1 MGFLLPTAFC
11 LLPTFMSKPHRNVY
25 MFAVLGAVLV
35 VPLVVY
41 LRSITQDSS
50 GAKNQ
55 VRVTRG
61 RIDSHIAARGR
72 VEGVSSQEIK
82 LASRVVGRLK
92 EVAVNDGDALR
103 QGQVVAV
110 LENDDLQA
118 QVEQARANVQR
129 AQALLE
135 KLQNGARPEERAAS
149 RAALEEAQAAA
160 DNARQN
166 LERSQKL
173 FQEGGIISK
182 SVLDQ
187 AERDGRMAQARL
199 ESARQNYKLIMAPPR
214 AEDVAAARAEVNLA
228 RAQLAQAQDNFN
240 NTFVR
245 SPVDGVVVK
254 RYMNPG
260 ESISYES
267 LYQPIVSVSDTTHLM
282 VRTEVD
288 ETDISKIKL
297 GQRASMRC
305 DAFRGQTF
313 YGHVVRI
320 SGGLGPKKIQT
331 DNPTEKIDT
340 DVLESF
346 VEVDPGS
353 PLRVGLRVDVY
364 IELEHRENVLV
375 IPVRAVEYQQGIAT
389 VHVKLP
395 SGIQTRN
402 IQLGAGDG
410 VNIEVAQGLGEGDV
424 VVW

>member
-1 MGFLLPTAFC
+1 
-11 LLPTFMSKPHRNVY
+11 
-25 MFAVLGAVLV
+25 MFAALGAVLA

-41 LRSITQDSS
+41 LRSVTRDSS
-50 GAKNQ
+50 GLSNE
-55 VRVTRG
+55 VRVARG
-61 RIDSHIAARGR
+61 SIDSHLAARGR

-92 EVAVNDGDALR
+92 EVTVNDGDALR
-103 QGQVVAV
+103 KGQVIAV
-110 LENDDLQA
+110 LENDDLVA
-118 QVEQARANVQR
+118 QVEQARASLLR

-149 RAALEEAQAAA
+149 RAALDEAQAAA
-160 DNARQN
+160 DNARLN
-166 LERSQKL
+166 HERSQKL
-173 FQEGGIISK
+173 FNDGGIVSQ

-187 AERDGRMAQARL
+187 AERDGKMAQARL
-199 ESARQNYKLIMAPPR
+199 ESAWQNYKLIMAPPR
-214 AEDVAAARAEVNLA
+214 AEDVAAARAEVELA
-228 RAQLAQAQDNFN
+228 HAQLAQAQDNYD
-240 NTFVR
+240 NTFVK

-282 VRTEVD
+282 IRTEID
-288 ETDISKIKL
+288 ETDISKIQI
-297 GQRASMRC
+297 GQRAAIRC
-305 DAFRGQTF
+305 DAFPGQTF
-313 YGHVVRI
+313 HGHVVRI

-364 IELEHRENVLV
+364 VELERRASVLI
-375 IPVRAVEYQQGIAT
+375 IPLHAVEYQQGIAT
-389 VHVKLP
+389 VRVKLP
-395 SGIQTRN
+395 RGVETRN
-402 IQLGAGDG
+402 VQLGAQDG
-410 VNIEVAQGLGEGDV
+410 VNIEVAKGLGEGDV
-424 VVW
+424 VVY